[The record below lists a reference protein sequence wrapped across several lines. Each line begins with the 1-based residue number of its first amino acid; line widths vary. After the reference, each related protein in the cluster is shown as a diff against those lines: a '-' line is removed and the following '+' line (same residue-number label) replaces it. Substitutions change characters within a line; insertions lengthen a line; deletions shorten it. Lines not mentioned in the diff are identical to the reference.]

1 MTIPYRIF
9 HIETKQFAIFPE
21 LFENGANV
29 DVNSSYGFALGLD
42 MSTVKCGSRFNY
54 VQGGKTLLILELHV
68 SFQIAEEGISEIKKK
83 GVIPV
88 DFLRYMATI
97 VVGTARG
104 IIHTKTEGTV
114 LNSVVLPPV
123 NLVETITDDMKIEQ

>member
-9 HIETKQFAIFPE
+9 RIETKQFAIFPE
-21 LFENGANV
+21 LFENGAEVN
-29 DVNSSYGFALGLD
+29 VNSSYGFALGQD
-42 MSTVKCGSRFNY
+42 VSTVRCASRFNY
-54 VQGGKTLLILELHV
+54 IQGDKTLLILELHV
-68 SFQIAEEGISEIKKK
+68 DFQIAEEGISEIKKK

-104 IIHTKTEGTV
+104 VIHAKTAGTV
-114 LNSVVLPPV
+114 LNPIVLPPI
-123 NLVETITDDMKIEQ
+123 NLVETIKEDMHIEK

>member
-9 HIETKQFAIFPE
+9 RIETKQFAIFPE
-21 LFENGANV
+21 LFENGVEVN
-29 DVNSSYGFALGLD
+29 VNSSYGFALGQD
-42 MSTVKCGSRFNY
+42 VSTVRCASRFNY
-54 VQGGKTLLILELHV
+54 IQGDKTLLILELHV
-68 SFQIAEEGISEIKKK
+68 DFQIAEEGISEIKKK

-104 IIHTKTEGTV
+104 VIHAKTAGTV
-114 LNSVVLPPV
+114 LNPIVLPPI
-123 NLVETITDDMKIEQ
+123 NLVETIKEDMHIEK

>member
-9 HIETKQFAIFPE
+9 RIETKQFAIFPE
-21 LFENGANV
+21 LFENGVEVN
-29 DVNSSYGFALGLD
+29 VNSSYGFALGQD
-42 MSTVKCGSRFNY
+42 VSTVRCASRFNY
-54 VQGGKTLLILELHV
+54 IQGDKTLLILELHV
-68 SFQIAEEGISEIKKK
+68 DFRIAEEGISEIKKK

-104 IIHTKTEGTV
+104 VIHAKTAGTV
-114 LNSVVLPPV
+114 LNPIVLPPI
-123 NLVETITDDMKIEQ
+123 NLVERIKEDMHIEK